1 MSANQFS
8 HEQNVV
14 SLGVEITRVN
24 TFGEAYN
31 PSRDDLK
38 IPVLNQ
44 LKEHG
49 DVVITSWNTADNLFK
64 KAIAAR
70 SLAFSDLDSL
80 TTRAINAFRISVVAP
95 QSIEQAEALVRDIRG
110 ERASG
115 KLTDEELAAA
125 KEEGKDPKQVVVHN
139 SSYDSRTSSF
149 RKFVQYVGAE
159 DQYRP
164 NEADISPAGLDAKL
178 TVLEAA
184 TSNYNTAGAALEAA
198 RLVRDTFLYTEK
210 TGLVDIALAVKGYV
224 KSAFGADSPQY
235 KQISDIAF
243 NKLK

>member
-14 SLGVEITRVN
+14 SFGVEITRVS
-24 TFGEAYN
+24 TFGAAYN

-38 IPVLNQ
+38 IPGLNQ
-44 LKEHG
+44 LKANG
-49 DVVITSWNTADNLFK
+49 DAVISSLNYADNLFK

-70 SLAFSDLDSL
+70 TLTFSDMDSL
-80 TTRAINAFRISVVAP
+80 VTRAINAFRISGVAP
-95 QSIEQAEALVRDIRG
+95 QSIEQAEAIVRDIRG
-110 ERASG
+110 ERATD
-115 KLTDEELAAA
+115 KLTDEEIAAA

-139 SSYDSRTSSF
+139 SSYDSKTSSY

-159 DQYRP
+159 DKYRP
-164 NEADISPAGLDAKL
+164 NEADISPAGLNAKL
-178 TVLEAA
+178 AALESA
-184 TSNYNTAGAALEAA
+184 TYNYNTAGAALEAA
-198 RLVRDTFLYTEK
+198 RLVRNTLLYTET

-235 KQISDIAF
+235 RQISDIAF
-243 NKLK
+243 VTRA